1 MPDLNIA
8 KLVRSIRKNNGWTQE
23 RLAQEM
29 GVSFS
34 TVSSWE
40 RGKRKPLPFFL
51 KRLQELLEQAQ
62 ITGNDKN
69 E

>member
-1 MPDLNIA
+1 MPVQDIPA
-8 KLVRSIRKNNGWTQE
+8 LVRSIRQKAGWTQE

-34 TVSSWE
+34 TVNCWE
-40 RGKRKPLPFFL
+40 RGKRKPLPFLL
-51 KRLQELLEQAQ
+51 KRLMEFDDRANGE
-62 ITGNDKN
+62 T